1 MIRKLMPCI
10 RSALAGLILSVFS
23 LAVWAGEI
31 SPPESAAATGT
42 PGATEALPKMVVH
55 KTPYCGCCEQW
66 VEHMKHAGFDVEV
79 REVENLAPIKEALG
93 VPAGTGSC
101 HTAEV
106 GRYFVEGH
114 VPAEDIKRL
123 LAEQRSA
130 RGLATPGMPAPTLA
144 PTELLCDAL
153 AVLDWL
159 VASATP
165 WLCELPVEEIEP
177 YVTEFVHRIHDSL
190 SEAVRVNGEP
200 YLRARD
206 AAGLCAA
213 CMERGVVL
221 PVRMLL
227 KMCQTIIQMSTLE
240 AELIAE
246 TPTGECL
253 YFAKMTVA

>member
-31 SPPESAAATGT
+31 CPPESAAATGT

-106 GRYFVEGH
+106 GGYFVEGH

-130 RGLATPGMPAPTLA
+130 RGLATPGMPPGSPGMPAPA
-144 PTELLCDAL
+144 GQEQPYEVLLIGADG
-153 AVLDWL
+153 
-159 VASATP
+159 SAT
-165 WLCELPVEEIEP
+165 V
-177 YVTEFVHRIHDSL
+177 Y
-190 SEAVRVNGEP
+190 
-200 YLRARD
+200 ARHGD
-206 AAGLCAA
+206 
-213 CMERGVVL
+213 
-221 PVRMLL
+221 
-227 KMCQTIIQMSTLE
+227 
-240 AELIAE
+240 
-246 TPTGECL
+246 
-253 YFAKMTVA
+253 